1 MSRVINVITKKGQS
15 LSAQQM
21 TKLLDERGG
30 FGDKFAIFNDI
41 KMAEEGIQMV
51 AESRWGIQKSGTFL
65 WGAKTLGSRIDPD
78 SLHTKN
84 WDKISDKHKDNHMK
98 GLMTSLT
105 RKALA
110 TVSGSGLTDMS
121 VWVPTIIAPGVI
133 VDVIAKRTPLYAMV
147 PKYVMTSKIMQLNRR
162 AADVIDS
169 IDFSAENKTVLT
181 ELDQDYDSI
190 TVTAKLLFVAG
201 VITHFAQVAT
211 QETIDLFAQ
220 EVNDHFVD
228 MIGFKEKVAL
238 RGETSATGTWAAHL
252 TVTNGY
258 DGIVKRIESAAS
270 GNLTILSSQAIQ
282 MSHVDLM
289 FEDIHANNGVP
300 SAIICDPSTFTRLR
314 TIARDFK
321 KLGENDTQFGF
332 PNFSMSIDAI
342 PVFPSN
348 FMPRVSGQKAA
359 ICFDINALQYRVLL
373 PDTYIP
379 VAQDASPTFKFF
391 FETFEAFVVLAPE
404 WCAAVINGT

>member
-1 MSRVINVITKKGQS
+1 MTRVINVITRKGQT

-21 TKLLDERGG
+21 SGLLDRKGG
-30 FGDKFAIFNDI
+30 FGDKFAVFNDI
-41 KMAEEGIQMV
+41 KMDESTIQMTV
-51 AESRWGIQKSGTFL
+51 ESRWGVKKSGAFL
-65 WGAKTLGSRIDPD
+65 WGAKTLGSRIDPE
-78 SLHTKN
+78 SLHIKN
-84 WDKISDKHKDNHMK
+84 WEKISEKHKPAHMK
-98 GLMTSLT
+98 GLVASLT

-110 TVSGSGLTDMS
+110 TVGGGGLTDMS

-133 VDVIAKRTPLYAMV
+133 VDVIAKRTPLYAMT

-162 AADVIDS
+162 AQDVIDS
-169 IDFSAENKTVLT
+169 IDFSAENASVIS

-220 EVNDHFVD
+220 EVNDHYID
-228 MIGFKEKVAL
+228 MIGFKEKIAI
-238 RGETSATGTWAAHL
+238 RGETAGTGTWAAQVL
-252 TVTNGY
+252 VANGY
-258 DGIVKRIESAAS
+258 DGIVKRIESGAA
-270 GNLTILSSQAIQ
+270 GNLTILSSQSIQ

-289 FEDIHANNGVP
+289 FEDIHSNNGVP

-314 TIARDFK
+314 VMARDFK

-332 PNFSMSIDAI
+332 PNFSYSIDAI
-342 PVFPSN
+342 PVYPSN

-359 ICFDINALQYRVLL
+359 ICFDINAIQYRVLL
-373 PDTYIP
+373 PDTYVP
-379 VAQDASPTFKFF
+379 VAQDASPTYKFF